1 MPLHRCRANKR
12 KNRFFHPDYTVGTGF
27 APVLPFGS
35 RTRGCSPITAGGESH
50 PAPKNDSVVVNYYTS
65 VRFILQAFLH
75 SKTVWIQIGSYS
87 QNHTKLN
94 RFLYT

>member
-50 PAPKNDSVVVNYYTS
+50 PALKQIYIGYYR
-65 VRFILQAFLH
+65 VRDRKLSSLLLLQLCQ
-75 SKTVWIQIGSYS
+75 TTLQVQTGPDV
-87 QNHTKLN
+87 
-94 RFLYT
+94 